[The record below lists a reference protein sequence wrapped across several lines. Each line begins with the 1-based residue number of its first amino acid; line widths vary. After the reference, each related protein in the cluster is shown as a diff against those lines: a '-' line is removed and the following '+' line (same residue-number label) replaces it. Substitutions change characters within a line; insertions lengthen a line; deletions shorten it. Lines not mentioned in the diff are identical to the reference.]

1 MKLNDP
7 YSWEGKLD
15 PSINRDS
22 DNKLYEIL
30 NNLCRTE
37 EAPNDNLV
45 SELREIY
52 KDNFRH
58 SYSSINASLISIS
71 KGDITK
77 ITIIANKLLEI
88 YKEVEKSLKASDKNE
103 EEFLRHLF
111 KLYDHI
117 NLEAVQLQFMTSTS
131 EQIRKTESNIQNTEN
146 KINEQ
151 SEEVNKTKESI
162 QITKNEIEQVKNVI
176 EKTQANYIA
185 ILGIFASI
193 IIAFVA
199 NMSFSASVLQN
210 IDKPNTFKLVAIIC
224 FLGVFIVNI
233 LNLLF
238 NFVREIYFGKED
250 NKGKKYWSKL
260 WIFNATIIIIALAC
274 LYLALDYDKKYSPQK
289 DNNSTINFNIT
300 APRF

>member
-210 IDKPNTFKLVAIIC
+210 IDKPNTLKLVAIIC
-224 FLGVFIVNI
+224 FLGIFIVNI

-238 NFVREIYFGKED
+238 NFIREIHFGKRE
-250 NKGKKYWSKL
+250 NNGCCSKL
-260 WIFNATIIIIALAC
+260 WLFNVIIIFIATMC
-274 LYLALDYDKKYSPQK
+274 LIKSLEYDKKYSPKK

-300 APRF
+300 APRS

>member
-1 MKLNDP
+1 MNSNDP
-7 YSWEGKLD
+7 YGWGEKSD
-15 PSINRDS
+15 FSIDRDG

-30 NNLCRTE
+30 NNLCCIE
-37 EAPNDNLV
+37 DAPNNNFV
-45 SELREIY
+45 SKLREIY
-52 KDNFRH
+52 KDDFRH

-71 KGDITK
+71 NGDINK
-77 ITIIANKLLEI
+77 LTIIANKLLEI
-88 YKEVEKSLKASDKNE
+88 YKEVKKNLKADDKNE

-117 NLEAVQLQFMTSTS
+117 NLEAVQLQFMASTS
-131 EQIRKTESNIQNTEN
+131 EQIRKTESNIQNTED

-151 SEEVNKTKESI
+151 SKEVNKTKDSI
-162 QITKNEIEQVKNVI
+162 QTTKKEIEQVKNAI
-176 EKTQANYIA
+176 EKTQANYVA

-210 IDKPNTFKLVAIIC
+210 IDKPNTLKLVAIIC
-224 FLGVFIVNI
+224 FLGIFIVNI

-238 NFVREIYFGKED
+238 NFIKEIHFGKRES
-250 NKGKKYWSKL
+250 NGCCSKL
-260 WIFNATIIIIALAC
+260 WLFNIIIIFIATMC
-274 LYLALDYDKKYSPQK
+274 LIKSLEYDKKYSPQK